1 MFQLLCLCIHTDNIL
16 TSGSGGWCV
25 KHWHGAAPEMAMS
38 HIAFA
43 GAQEGKGVDWMEHG
57 ASEMDIHVKNEAK
70 RQHEV

>member
-1 MFQLLCLCIHTDNIL
+1 MFQLLYLCINTDNIL

-38 HIAFA
+38 HIAIA

-70 RQHEV
+70 RQHDV

>member
-1 MFQLLCLCIHTDNIL
+1 MFQLLCLCIHNDNIL

-38 HIAFA
+38 HIAIA
-43 GAQEGKGVDWMEHG
+43 GAGGKVVDWMEHG

-70 RQHEV
+70 RQHDV